1 MTVRKIKAINACPPC
16 SCHEDSLIRIKYVK
30 YFNSVFLCCMDCL
43 KEKVESIEKTE
54 HWLFHDVK
62 KLSFWYDNDNMAMLF
77 FKSDTHR
84 KIYG

>member
-1 MTVRKIKAINACPPC
+1 MLYTNYNWWT
-16 SCHEDSLIRIKYVK
+16 S
-30 YFNSVFLCCMDCL
+30 F
-43 KEKVESIEKTE
+43 ESWLQQTIFKDKQLGKSE

-84 KIYG
+84 KIYGWSNITSEVCFKIIGSE